1 MHCKE
6 LLAIFSLVSFS
17 LIGLSFGNKIHQIT
31 EARSAPC
38 NLTSFLIADEREL
51 LRQEYTN
58 SVSDFPKKSLTLIRQ
73 ITKAGTA
80 PCDLTS

>member
-1 MHCKE
+1 MDRRLHCKA

-38 NLTSFLIADEREL
+38 NLTSFLITDEREL
-51 LRQEYTN
+51 TLAVAPKIQQFRFSEKFAYILLVKN
-58 SVSDFPKKSLTLIRQ
+58 SSNY
-73 ITKAGTA
+73 
-80 PCDLTS
+80 